1 MGKVGLVLS
10 GGGSRGAYQI
20 GVWQALRELG
30 VKIDLVAGTS
40 VGAIN
45 GAIICQGGF
54 DIAAS
59 LWKEVETSMVFDLK
73 ESNRTLKK
81 SDFNIGIRGI
91 PLDQLNQYAKEIIT
105 NGGADVS
112 GLKGLLSNYLDEKL
126 IRESPVDFGLVTVEY
141 PSMKPYYMQK
151 KDIPQ
156 GRLVD
161 YILASASCFPAIKTY
176 DIGNRRFIDGAY
188 SDNLPINFAL
198 EMGAESIIAVDLESI
213 GVIHKSKL
221 NNSDKFIT
229 ISSPWD
235 LGNFLTFNKINS
247 SRIMRLGYLDAFKNF
262 ELYDGKYYTFARG
275 DFAKKELA
283 NADAAAKIFQ
293 LNPEIIYK
301 KQIFEDFLK
310 DKIRKHRLE
319 MQNEV
324 IKQKDVNRNLLSM
337 LKNEILKAHQELNP
351 KSITLGLADDI
362 KNQVNSKSLFI
373 ARSTKKLLNN
383 EIAAA
388 EYIVK
393 AGLF

>member
-45 GAIICQGGF
+45 GALICQGGF
-54 DIAAS
+54 DVAAS
-59 LWKEVETSMVFDLK
+59 LWKKVETNMVFDLK
-73 ESNRTLKK
+73 ERNQTLKK
-81 SDFNIGIRGI
+81 SDFNIDIVGL
-91 PLDQLNQYAKEIIT
+91 PLEQLNQYAKELIT
-105 NGGADVS
+105 DGGAEVS
-112 GLKGLLSNYLDEKL
+112 GLKGLLSTHLDENS
-126 IRESPVDFGLVTVEY
+126 IRESPVDFGLVTVGY

-156 GRLVD
+156 GQLID

-176 DIGNRRFIDGAY
+176 AIGNKKFIDGAY
-188 SDNLPINFAL
+188 ADNLPIDFAL
-198 EMGAESIIAVDLESI
+198 EMGAESIIAVNLEAI
-213 GVIHKSKL
+213 GIIHKSKSNISYEL
-221 NNSDKFIT
+221 IN

-235 LGNFLTFNKINS
+235 LGNILAFNKINS
-247 SRIMRLGYLDAFKNF
+247 SRIMRLGYLDTFKSF
-262 ELYDGKYYTFARG
+262 ELFDGNYYTFARG
-275 DFAKKELA
+275 DFTKKELQ

-293 LNPEIIYK
+293 LNPETVYK
-301 KQIFEDFLK
+301 KQIFEDYLNAE
-310 DKIRKHRLE
+310 IRNHRLE
-319 MQNEV
+319 MQRDEA
-324 IKQKDVNRNLLSM
+324 KKKDVNWNFLAM

-362 KNQVNSKSLFI
+362 KNQVNSKSLLI
-373 ARSTKKLLNN
+373 ARRTKKLLKD
-383 EIAAA
+383 EVAAA

-393 AGLF
+393 AGLI

>member
-59 LWKEVETSMVFDLK
+59 IWKEVETSMVFDLK

-81 SDFNIGIRGI
+81 SDFNIGIGGI

-112 GLKGLLSNYLDEKL
+112 GLKGLLSNHLDEKL

-156 GRLVD
+156 GQLVD

-221 NNSDKFIT
+221 NNADKLIT

-247 SRIMRLGYLDAFKNF
+247 SRIMRLGYLDAFKSF

-275 DFAKKELA
+275 DFTKKELTS
-283 NADAAAKIFQ
+283 ADAAAKIFQ
-293 LNPEIIYK
+293 LNPETVYK
-301 KQIFEDFLK
+301 KQIFEDYLN
-310 DKIRKHRLE
+310 DEIRNHRLE
-319 MQNEV
+319 MQKEI
-324 IKQKDVNRNLLSM
+324 IKQKDANRNLLTM

-373 ARSTKKLLNN
+373 ARSTKKMLND
-383 EIAAA
+383 EIAAT

-393 AGLF
+393 AGLI

>member
-54 DIAAS
+54 DIAVS

-73 ESNRTLKK
+73 ESNKPLKK
-81 SDFNIGIRGI
+81 SDFNIDIGGI
-91 PLDQLNQYAKEIIT
+91 PLDQLNQYAKEILK
-105 NGGADVS
+105 NGGADAS
-112 GLKGLLSNYLDEKL
+112 GLKSLLANHLDERL

-141 PSMKPYYMQK
+141 PAMIPYYMRK

-156 GRLVD
+156 GQLVD

-176 DIGNRRFIDGAY
+176 DIGNRKFIDGAY
-188 SDNLPINFAL
+188 SDNLPVNFAL
-198 EMGAESIIAVDLESI
+198 TMGAESIIAVDLEAI
-213 GVIHKSKL
+213 GVIQKSKL
-221 NNSDKFIT
+221 NNPDKLIT
-229 ISSPWD
+229 ISSSWD
-235 LGNFLTFNKINS
+235 LGSILTFSKVNS
-247 SRIMRLGYLDAFKNF
+247 SRIMRLGYLDTFKSF
-262 ELYDGKYYTFARG
+262 ELYDGNYYTFARG
-275 DFAKKELA
+275 EFTKKELS

-301 KQIFEDFLK
+301 KQIFEDDLK
-310 DKIRKHRLE
+310 DEIIKYRLE
-319 MQNEV
+319 MERDI
-324 IKQKDVNRNLLSM
+324 IKKKDANRNLLVM
-337 LKNEILKAHQELNP
+337 LKNEILKTHQELNP

-362 KNQVNSKSLFI
+362 KNQVNSKSLFV
-373 ARSTKKLLNN
+373 ARSTKKLLIH

-393 AGLF
+393 AGLI

>member
-54 DIAAS
+54 DIAVS
-59 LWKEVETSMVFDLK
+59 LWKDVETNMVFDLK

-81 SDFNIGIRGI
+81 LDFNIDIGGI
-91 PLDQLNQYAKEIIT
+91 PLEQLNQYAKEIIT
-105 NGGADVS
+105 GGGADIS
-112 GLKGLLSNYLDEKL
+112 GLKGLLAAHLNERL

-141 PSMKPYYMQK
+141 PSMKTYYMQK

-156 GRLVD
+156 GQLVD

-176 DIGNRRFIDGAY
+176 DIGSRRFIDGAY

-198 EMGAESIIAVDLESI
+198 KMGAESIIAVDLEAI
-213 GVIHKSKL
+213 GVIQKNKL
-221 NNSDKFIT
+221 KNSDKLNT
-229 ISSPWD
+229 ISSSWD
-235 LGNFLTFNKINS
+235 LGNLLTFNKINS

-275 DFAKKELA
+275 DFTKNELT

-310 DKIRKHRLE
+310 DEIRKHRLE
-319 MQNEV
+319 MQKEV
-324 IKQKDVNRNLLSM
+324 IKQKEVNRNLLSM
-337 LKNEILKAHQELNP
+337 LKNEIFKAHQELNP

-362 KNQVNSKSLFI
+362 KNRVNSKSLFI
-373 ARSTKKLLNN
+373 ARGTKKLLND

-393 AGLF
+393 AGLI